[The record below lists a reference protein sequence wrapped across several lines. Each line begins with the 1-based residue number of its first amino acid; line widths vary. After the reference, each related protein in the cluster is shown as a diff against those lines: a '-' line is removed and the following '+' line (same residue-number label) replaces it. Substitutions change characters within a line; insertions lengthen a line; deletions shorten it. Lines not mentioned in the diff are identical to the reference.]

1 MPTTHEFETLL
12 YKTEPPVATITLNR
26 PEHLNTIVPPMPD
39 EIETAIGLAERDNNI
54 KVIVLRGAGRA
65 FSGGYDF
72 GGGFKHWGDAMN
84 TDGRWDPGKDF
95 AMVGARETGPT
106 QKFMAIWRASKPVIA
121 QVHGWCVGG
130 ASDYALCAD
139 IVIASDDAVIGTPYA
154 RMWGAYL
161 TGMWLYRLSLAKV
174 KWHSLTG
181 EPLTGI
187 QAAAVELI
195 NESVPFDKLEA
206 RIAEVAA
213 KLATIPLSQLQ
224 AQKLNNA
231 AVVAAGALKPTSVY
245 TVTRIE
251 NALVVI
257 AHLSEGIPRHWLID
271 NTSLETFLDG
281 ELRYGLQAAVEA
293 KVLADVNGT
302 SGTQVVAYAT
312 SVLTTLRK
320 GIAKL
325 ETAGYTASA
334 FVLHPTDWE
343 GVELALSAQSAVE
356 HMGLPYDPAT
366 RRLFGVPVVTTNAQ
380 VAGVG
385 HVVATDSVALDTDTR
400 GVDVQWSENA
410 TADSLGRTSCSPVRV
425 TLCDTRN
432 GSRHQP
438 SLTLQA
444 ITQSQSGRII
454 VTLSVFAAACARS

>member
-1 MPTTHEFETLL
+1 MGFYNIDTGESVSR
-12 YKTEPPVATITLNR
+12 TEIYREQGEA
-26 PEHLNTIVPPMPD
+26 
-39 EIETAIGLAERDNNI
+39 AIKAARQLEEKAKAES
-54 KVIVLRGAGRA
+54 RA
-65 FSGGYDF
+65 FTPGEQAEYDRHVTEAKQSVAAMKSARADEEFVAGVGQMF
-72 GGGFKHWGDAMN
+72 GGGIDVPAGSSKGNNRLSFKGLAGALARQIQP
-84 TDGRWDPGKDF
+84 DGVKALAPSGAAVVGQEFTADPVALGKP
-95 AMVGARETGPT
+95 ALSLLEV
-106 QKFMAIWRASKPVIA
+106 IPVV
-121 QVHGWCVGG
+121 QH
-130 ASDYALCAD
+130 S
-139 IVIASDDAVIGTPYA
+139 SPEF
-154 RMWGAYL
+154 AYL
-161 TGMWLYRLSLAKV
+161 RQTTR
-174 KWHSLTG
+174 T
-181 EPLTGI
+181 
-187 QAAAVELI
+187 
-195 NESVPFDKLEA
+195 
-206 RIAEVAA
+206 
-213 KLATIPLSQLQ
+213 
-224 AQKLNNA
+224 NNA

-320 GIAKL
+320 GITKL

-380 VAGVG
+380 AAGVG

-410 TADSLGRTSCSPVRV
+410 TADSFGKNLVFARCESRYATSVFSPLGVV
-425 TLCDTRN
+425 TLD
-432 GSRHQP
+432 
-438 SLTLQA
+438 LTA
-444 ITQSQSGRII
+444 
-454 VTLSVFAAACARS
+454 